1 MAWSRRVWRALGK
14 DPKVNPSWLMPFRR
28 SIAPVSSRAFTARST
43 ETSPQITSLTL
54 LPEPPK
60 SSPTVPLNDAP
71 DLLPRAILTK
81 MGPPERMLLAGD
93 GCNIP
98 VLKEGDAI
106 HTKEMEVLKGESV
119 ILRPPREPDVEA
131 VYSWDRDPE
140 LAAWNGRSPIAISLS
155 AARRDYLAR
164 WEDPSVKTFIIEA
177 RGEPIGM
184 ATLYDFRHDGCELG
198 IKIGP
203 GNLRG
208 RGYATEAVTL
218 LVDYV
223 FHTLGLAAVRG
234 STLAHNDRMQRVFEK
249 NGFVRTGDGS
259 LLSRYDNRRYT
270 ELFYEHRQEDHKP

>member
-1 MAWSRRVWRALGK
+1 M
-14 DPKVNPSWLMPFRR
+14 
-28 SIAPVSSRAFTARST
+28 
-43 ETSPQITSLTL
+43 
-54 LPEPPK
+54 
-60 SSPTVPLNDAP
+60 
-71 DLLPRAILTK
+71 
-81 MGPPERMLLAGD
+81 
-93 GCNIP
+93 
-98 VLKEGDAI
+98 
-106 HTKEMEVLKGESV
+106 
-119 ILRPPREPDVEA
+119 ILRPPRESDVEV

-140 LAAWNGRSPIAISLS
+140 LAAWNGRSPISISLS

-177 RGEPIGM
+177 LGEPIGM
-184 ATLYDFRHDGCELG
+184 ATLYDFRRDGCELG

-249 NGFVRTGDGS
+249 NGFVLTGDGS

-270 ELFYEHRQEDHKP
+270 ELFYERRQEDHKP

>member
-1 MAWSRRVWRALGK
+1 M
-14 DPKVNPSWLMPFRR
+14 
-28 SIAPVSSRAFTARST
+28 

-54 LPEPPK
+54 LLEPPK

-71 DLLPRAILTK
+71 DLLLQAILTNVCTY
-81 MGPPERMLLAGD
+81 ERMPRAGD
-93 GCNIP
+93 GCNI
-98 VLKEGDAI
+98 LYLERGNTI
-106 HTKEMEVLKGESV
+106 HLEEAQALQGESV
-119 ILRPPREPDVEA
+119 TLRPPRESDVEV
-131 VYSWDRDPE
+131 VYAWDRDPE
-140 LAAWNGRSPIAISLS
+140 LAAWNGRSPISISLS

-177 RGEPIGM
+177 CGEPIGM
-184 ATLYDFRHDGCELG
+184 ATLYDFRRDGCELG

-218 LVDYV
+218 LIDYV
-223 FHTLGLAAVRG
+223 FDTLDLAAVRG

-249 NGFVRTGDGS
+249 NDFVRVGDGS

-270 ELFYEHRQEDHKP
+270 ELFYERRQDARKP

>member
-1 MAWSRRVWRALGK
+1 MPLRRC
-14 DPKVNPSWLMPFRR
+14 
-28 SIAPVSSRAFTARST
+28 IAPVSSSAFTARSIA
-43 ETSPQITSLTL
+43 TSPQITSLTL
-54 LPEPPK
+54 LLEPPK

-71 DLLPRAILTK
+71 DLLLSAILSK
-81 MGPPERMLLAGD
+81 MCTSERMLRAGE
-93 GCNIP
+93 GYNI
-98 VLKEGDAI
+98 LYLERGDAI
-106 HTKEMEVLKGESV
+106 RIEKVKALQGESV
-119 ILRPPREPDVEA
+119 NLRPPRESDVEV

-140 LAAWNGRSPIAISLS
+140 LAAWNGRSPISISLS

-198 IKIGP
+198 IKIGL

-218 LVDYV
+218 LLDYV
-223 FHTLGLAAVRG
+223 FDTLGLAAVRG

-249 NGFVRTGDGS
+249 NGFVQTGDGS

-270 ELFYEHRQEDHKP
+270 ELFYERRRDDHKP